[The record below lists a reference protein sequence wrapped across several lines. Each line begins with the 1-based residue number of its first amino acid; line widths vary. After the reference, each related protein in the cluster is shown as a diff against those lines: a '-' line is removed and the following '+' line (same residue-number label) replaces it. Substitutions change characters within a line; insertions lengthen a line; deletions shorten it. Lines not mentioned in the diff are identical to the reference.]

1 MAVAIGIYQVFFGLS
16 LKESPAT
23 GLEFIYKLTIGCQQ
37 TLYHYVFHGFEMNF
51 LKQVWIQEVQVNI

>member
-23 GLEFIYKLTIGCQQ
+23 GLEFGAWVRFLLT
-37 TLYHYVFHGFEMNF
+37 LP
-51 LKQVWIQEVQVNI
+51 